1 MRSPDDIDIEVR
13 VHKDRTTHR
22 GDPDR
27 LFPDFKMID
36 SLCHQTVGDSVVTP
50 RAEVKRDIDQTFR
63 TFKNE
68 LHLFKLSK
76 SEIRISGE
84 ASRRDQSEKKMINTK
99 LETLNSKQTR
109 MSKAQNSKPYH
120 LLNFGFRV
128 CLGFRVW

>member
-1 MRSPDDIDIEVR
+1 MRSLDDIDIEVV

-63 TFKNE
+63 TFKNKF
-68 LHLFKLSK
+68 HLNLISDLRFQILDFRFFQ
-76 SEIRISGE
+76 SEIYNL
-84 ASRRDQSEKKMINTK
+84 QSEISDSISLFPPVPL
-99 LETLNSKQTR
+99 LE
-109 MSKAQNSKPYH
+109 
-120 LLNFGFRV
+120 
-128 CLGFRVW
+128 